1 VLLRHAQQDLACR
14 HSHMCLMA
22 AWQSQHA
29 HDMVLQCFRPV
40 YGCLLA
46 QRIAAPQMGITF
58 IVTALHMGI
67 CYLLI
72 YQAQVGCALSTLK
85 KAATTSSHQ
94 SIVDLTLS
102 RVLATEL

>member
-1 VLLRHAQQDLACR
+1 
-14 HSHMCLMA
+14 MP

-72 YQAQVGCALSTLK
+72 YQAQVGCALSTIK
-85 KAATTSSHQ
+85 KPARTPSHR
-94 SIVDLTLS
+94 SFVDLTLS
-102 RVLATEL
+102 LVLTTEL